1 MPDKHSKKQHKSDT
15 EESEDMETFGLPEDE
30 LMSGTDFL
38 GEQTEDI
45 PDEDLE
51 EGEPP
56 EEDYD
61 TSIAD
66 EGAFFGDD
74 VELSDEELAL
84 SREFLRSD
92 SGKHLIKSLKT
103 APLTFECKA
112 AFARVITTQ
121 FSKDVML
128 AFITRPDVARRN
140 VQFELAHVVLSASTH
155 DVRQPEYLQINSL
168 ITTTIPFIHSRGRYG
183 EERRLQGLKR
193 TESKSGQA
201 ESYQTMVGEAKS
213 KKKSSMSFWR
223 R

>member
-1 MPDKHSKKQHKSDT
+1 MPDKSRKHSKPNIDDDSDLDAFT
-15 EESEDMETFGLPEDE
+15 MPEDE
-30 LMSGTDFL
+30 FPETD
-38 GEQTEDI
+38 TETPETDN
-45 PDEDLE
+45 DEDADSE
-51 EGEPP
+51 TD
-56 EEDYD
+56 EDD
-61 TSIAD
+61 FNEAAIAD

-92 SGKHLIKSLKT
+92 SGKHLIKSLKS
-103 APLTFECKA
+103 APLTYECKA

-183 EERRLQGLKR
+183 EERRLQGLHR
-193 TESKSGQA
+193 SETKSGQA
-201 ESYQTMVGEAKS
+201 ESYQTQIGE
-213 KKKSSMSFWR
+213 KKKKQTTSFWR